1 MSSSV
6 AVIAALL
13 LSRVVLFAGIV
24 PVRRLQMADGGRWAA
39 ETGGAED
46 GAATPQQPRLN
57 TRVVV
62 LVGCAPLAHVRDEWK
77 AREAW
82 KTVTLR
88 ECGES

>member
-24 PVRRLQMADGGRWAA
+24 PAANRRRRAADAGRA
-39 ETGGAED
+39 EAGGAED
-46 GAATPQQPRLN
+46 GAATPQQPQLN

-62 LVGCAPLAHVRDEWK
+62 LLGCAPLAHVRDEW
-77 AREAW
+77 EAL
-82 KTVTLR
+82 KSVMLR
-88 ECGES
+88 EYRES